1 MIYTWSTIGHEKQ
14 LTQLEREIQS
24 GQLSHAYLFVGP
36 SGIGKMHIARRLAML
51 LQCPNN
57 FCRTCVT
64 CTQIEKNIHQDTIQ
78 ISAPKDNEGESIKI
92 NTIRELIDRV
102 QLSTHSNRKIVII
115 DGLERLT
122 PEAANALLKTLE
134 EPPSQTLIIGTIHDI
149 HATLPTIVSRMRALF
164 FKKPSSQEIHRA
176 LTQLYPEVPQET
188 IASVVSLS
196 FGASGVARAL
206 VEDPERLSEL
216 KKEYDHIAY
225 LYEQEGLAE
234 RMVHMGELS
243 KEEGNAVPKFLD
255 TLILFLH
262 EKLHRSVDNEH
273 ERQRIA
279 DHIEKAHAARQL
291 YEKNINTRLVL
302 EHLHVN
308 LLK

>member
-1 MIYTWSTIGHEKQ
+1 MIYSWSTIGHEKQ
-14 LTQLEREIQS
+14 LTQLERDIQS
-24 GQLSHAYLFVGP
+24 DQLSHAYLFVGP
-36 SGIGKMHIARRLAML
+36 SGIGKMHIARTLAML

-57 FCRTCVT
+57 FCRTCPT

-78 ISAPKDNEGESIKI
+78 LLDGDNESIKI
-92 NTIRELIDRV
+92 EPIRELIKRLS
-102 QLSTHSNRKIVII
+102 LSTQSQYTIVII
-115 DGLERLT
+115 DGFDRLST
-122 PEAANALLKTLE
+122 EVANTLLKTLE
-134 EPPSQTLIIGTIHDI
+134 EPPPRTIFLATINDVN
-149 HATLPTIVSRMRALF
+149 ATLPTIVSRMRAVY
-164 FKKPSSQEIHRA
+164 FKKPSHVEIKNA
-176 LTQLYPEVPQET
+176 LGQLYPQATSDSIDSAV
-188 IASVVSLS
+188 ALS
-196 FGASGVARAL
+196 FGASGRARAL
-206 VEDPERLSEL
+206 VEDPERLADL

-234 RMVHMGELS
+234 RIVHMGELS

-262 EKLHRSVDNEH
+262 EKLHRSLDNEQ
-273 ERQRIA
+273 ERLRIVS
-279 DHIEKAHAARQL
+279 HIEKAHNARQL

>member
-1 MIYTWSTIGHEKQ
+1 MIYSWSTIGHEKQ
-14 LTQLEREIQS
+14 LTQLERDIQS
-24 GQLSHAYLFVGP
+24 NQLSHAYLFVGP
-36 SGIGKMHIARRLAML
+36 SGIGKMHIARTLAML
-51 LQCPNN
+51 LQCPHN
-57 FCRTCVT
+57 FCRKCPTCI
-64 CTQIEKNIHQDTIQ
+64 QIEKNIHQDTIQ
-78 ISAPKDNEGESIKI
+78 LSASKDDEGESIKI
-92 NTIRELIDRV
+92 NAVRELVDRV
-102 QLSTHSNRKIVII
+102 NLSTQSNRKIVII

-134 EPPSQTLIIGTIHDI
+134 EPPSQTLIIATIHDI

-164 FKKPSSQEIHRA
+164 FKKPSYAEIRSA
-176 LTQLYPEVPQET
+176 LTQLYPEATQDVIES
-188 IASVVSLS
+188 AVSLS
-196 FGASGVARAL
+196 FGASGRARAL
-206 VEDPERLSEL
+206 VEDPERLAEL

-234 RMVHMGELS
+234 RIVHMGELS

-255 TLILFLH
+255 TLTLFLH
-262 EKLHRSVDNEH
+262 EKLHQSLTNEQ
-273 ERQRIA
+273 ERMKIVS
-279 DHIEKAHAARQL
+279 HIEKAHKARQL